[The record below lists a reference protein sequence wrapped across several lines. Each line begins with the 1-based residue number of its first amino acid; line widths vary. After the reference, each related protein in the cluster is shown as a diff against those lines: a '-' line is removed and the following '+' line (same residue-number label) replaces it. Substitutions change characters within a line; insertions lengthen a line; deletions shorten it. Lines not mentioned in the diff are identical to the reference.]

1 MAKTAH
7 GYAERRSAP
16 LKGVNLAL
24 QLRMKNLALYVSMTL
39 AVAVLP
45 ASSQT
50 PPANAM
56 ATTMAAFTKR
66 VNDYANLRNRLEKGD
81 ARLKRTDDPAQ
92 LVAAQTALA
101 QKIQAARPGAK
112 AGDIFTA
119 ETRPVFRKLLNPA
132 FKGADGAENKAAIRD
147 DNPGAIPFKVNAPYP
162 PKAPLS
168 TVPLDVIKSLPVL
181 PADVQY
187 RFVGKHLILYD
198 ARAGLIVDVLPNA
211 MP

>member
-1 MAKTAH
+1 
-7 GYAERRSAP
+7 
-16 LKGVNLAL
+16 
-24 QLRMKNLALYVSMTL
+24 MKNLALCLSTTL

-66 VNDYANLRNRLEKGD
+66 VNDYANLRNGLAKGE
-81 ARLKRTDDPAQ
+81 ARLKQTNDPAQ

-101 QKIQAARPGAK
+101 EKIQAARPAAK
-112 AGDIFTA
+112 AGDIFTP

-132 FKGADGAENKAAIRD
+132 FKGADGAGNKAAIQD

-168 TVPLDVIKSLPVL
+168 TVPLDVIKALPVL
-181 PADVQY
+181 PADIQY

-198 ARAGLIVDVLPNA
+198 ARAGLVVDVLPNA